1 MPQKNSKYLFF
12 NLVIICYSWGN
23 ILGLILIL
31 NYGGEEDE
39 MEKGEKKYFKEQLL
53 SPFLNMEHT
62 QHNYVV
68 VYAN

>member
-1 MPQKNSKYLFF
+1 MSQKNSKYLFF

-39 MEKGEKKYFKEQLL
+39 MEKGEKKYFKE
-53 SPFLNMEHT
+53 
-62 QHNYVV
+62 
-68 VYAN
+68 